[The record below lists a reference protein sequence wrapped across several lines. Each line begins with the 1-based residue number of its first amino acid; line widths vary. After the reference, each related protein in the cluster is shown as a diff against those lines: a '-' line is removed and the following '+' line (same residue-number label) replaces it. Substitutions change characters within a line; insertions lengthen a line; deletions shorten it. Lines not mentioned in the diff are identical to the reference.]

1 VNEATNGATIM
12 KFRVI
17 GSSRETGARMTLEF
31 EALSKAAAERKAQ
44 QAGMAVNRV
53 EIFAELEDQTPTAGP
68 RSGGSGWLVKM
79 IALLAIAAAA
89 YFFLRYR
96 PF

>member
-1 VNEATNGATIM
+1 M

-17 GSSRETGARMTLEF
+17 GSSKETGARMTLEF

-53 EIFAELEDQTPTAGP
+53 EVFSELGEEAPAP
-68 RSGGSGWLVKM
+68 VSRSRGKGWLVKLV
-79 IALLAIAAAA
+79 LLVAIAAAA
-89 YFFLRYR
+89 YFLLRSR
-96 PF
+96 GIIR

>member
-1 VNEATNGATIM
+1 M

-17 GSSRETGARMTLEF
+17 GSSKETGARMTLEL

-53 EIFAELEDQTPTAGP
+53 EVFSEIGEEEPAVV
-68 RSGGSGWLVKM
+68 RRRGGSGWVVK
-79 IALLAIAAAA
+79 IVVVLLLALAA
-89 YFFLRYR
+89 YLFLRMR
-96 PF
+96 GIIH

>member
-1 VNEATNGATIM
+1 M

-17 GSSRETGARMTLEF
+17 GSSKETGARMTLEF

-53 EIFAELEDQTPTAGP
+53 EVFSELGEETPAP
-68 RSGGSGWLVKM
+68 VYRSGRSGWLVKLIILVV
-79 IALLAIAAAA
+79 IAGAA
-89 YFFLRYR
+89 YFLLRSR
-96 PF
+96 GIIH

>member
-1 VNEATNGATIM
+1 M

-17 GSSRETGARMTLEF
+17 GSCRETGARMTLEF

-53 EIFAELEDQTPTAGP
+53 EVFSELGEEAPAP
-68 RSGGSGWLVKM
+68 VSRSGGSSWLVKLIILVL
-79 IALLAIAAAA
+79 IAGAA
-89 YFFLRYR
+89 YFLLRNR
-96 PF
+96 GIIH

>member
-1 VNEATNGATIM
+1 M

-17 GSSRETGARMTLEF
+17 GSSKETGARMTLEF

-53 EIFAELEDQTPTAGP
+53 EIFREPEDQPSATDARP
-68 RSGGSGWLVKM
+68 RGSGWFVK
-79 IALLAIAAAA
+79 IVVLLAIAAAA
-89 YFFLRYR
+89 YFSLRYR
-96 PF
+96 PR